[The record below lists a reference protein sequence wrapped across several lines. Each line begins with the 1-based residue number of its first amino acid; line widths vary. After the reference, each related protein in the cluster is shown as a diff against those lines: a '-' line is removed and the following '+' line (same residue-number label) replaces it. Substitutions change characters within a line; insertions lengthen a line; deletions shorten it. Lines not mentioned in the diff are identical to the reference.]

1 MGGWCRPNDYGISKE
16 GLVYQCWM
24 ITGWVG
30 GVQKGQNIDYVIYG
44 WSLSVSTILH
54 YAKQ

>member
-1 MGGWCRPNDYGISKE
+1 
-16 GLVYQCWM
+16 M

-44 WSLSVSTILH
+44 RSLIHLESKQTALIVI
-54 YAKQ
+54 YAINFLLEGQIIS